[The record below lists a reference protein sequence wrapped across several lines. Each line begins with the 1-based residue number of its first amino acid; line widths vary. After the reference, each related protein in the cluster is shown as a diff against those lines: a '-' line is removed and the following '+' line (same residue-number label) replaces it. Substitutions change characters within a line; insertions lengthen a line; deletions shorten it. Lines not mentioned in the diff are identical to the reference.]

1 MIGQPTVSY
10 FLKQAAGIAKGASKT
25 GEKCCCSR
33 SHISPGHSS
42 LSVWRITVIDVIFMT
57 CRGWGVQ
64 QREEVAQVVCFQ
76 KKENYG
82 FPPFML
88 SAVFRLVSAV
98 KSQYNQLTRLSNH
111 LTHTFTHTS
120 PSFDKVVLCSLN
132 VQFCLYSHCLISVCE
147 GHETAGIVSVR
158 TVYEIAQVKA
168 KDDCFKMRNSS
179 LETIV
184 KSIVGSAQSLG
195 IKVVNE

>member
-1 MIGQPTVSY
+1 MR
-10 FLKQAAGIAKGASKT
+10 GA
-25 GEKCCCSR
+25 
-33 SHISPGHSS
+33 
-42 LSVWRITVIDVIFMT
+42 
-57 CRGWGVQ
+57 GVQ

-120 PSFDKVVLCSLN
+120 PSCALFGADKVLLCSLN
-132 VQFCLYSHCLISVCE
+132 VQFCLYSHCLSSVCE